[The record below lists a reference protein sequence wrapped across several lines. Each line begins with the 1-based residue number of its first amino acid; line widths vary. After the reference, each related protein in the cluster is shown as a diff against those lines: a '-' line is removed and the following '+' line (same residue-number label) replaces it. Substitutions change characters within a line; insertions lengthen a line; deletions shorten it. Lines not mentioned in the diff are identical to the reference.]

1 VLGTALGAT
10 ADELQ
15 TEDMEK
21 MIEEMYERSRA
32 AAAGAGS

>member
-1 VLGTALGAT
+1 VIETAPGAEPVE
-10 ADELQ
+10 AQAAEL
-15 TEDMEK
+15 EK